1 MGGDLNLKKSWHP
14 LLMSNQRR
22 VWEEEQ
28 KALEE
33 RKRIDQ
39 MMKERAEE
47 RAIQELQDM
56 QEAAG
61 GKKRMNRVDWMYSGP
76 SSGQNGTTE
85 EMEGYLLGKVCFIHD
100 KCAFHLLSKL
110 QRRVDN
116 LIKNDETKKLEKNAG
131 QESFLEAQPSA
142 SNPRD
147 NLAKASMDPM
157 AAVRQQEQAAL
168 ETMMNDPVR
177 RRALLREAG
186 GSSEGDRKHRKHRH
200 RDEESRH
207 RSKRHRRDDDDERR
221 HSHRSRHHRD
231 SRSRSRSR
239 SPHRRSRHD
248 EGRERRR
255 DEEYTRKRD
264 SNKRRDSER
273 SRSRSPYAHR
283 RRDERRD
290 RESSRKDNH
299 RARAASSR
307 SPSPDRR
314 RGPPPRTFQ
323 KRSNSPKP
331 TKDDAEERARKLA
344 AMQSSAS
351 SLEEDRKKRLA
362 ALEAR
367 EEEERLADDKRRSE
381 KGRFVAGLHR
391 QAEDNIGLGE
401 RLKRSRAGLE
411 KLEAY

>member
-85 EMEGYLLGKVCFIHD
+85 EMEGYLLGK
-100 KCAFHLLSKL
+100 
-110 QRRVDN
+110 RRVDN

-168 ETMMNDPVR
+168 ETMMNDP
-177 RRALLREAG
+177 
-186 GSSEGDRKHRKHRH
+186 
-200 RDEESRH
+200 
-207 RSKRHRRDDDDERR
+207 
-221 HSHRSRHHRD
+221 
-231 SRSRSRSR
+231 
-239 SPHRRSRHD
+239 
-248 EGRERRR
+248 
-255 DEEYTRKRD
+255 
-264 SNKRRDSER
+264 
-273 SRSRSPYAHR
+273 
-283 RRDERRD
+283 
-290 RESSRKDNH
+290 
-299 RARAASSR
+299 
-307 SPSPDRR
+307 
-314 RGPPPRTFQ
+314 
-323 KRSNSPKP
+323 P

>member
-47 RAIQELQDM
+47 RAIQELQEM

-61 GKKRMNRVDWMYSGP
+61 GKKRLNRVDWMYSGP

-85 EMEGYLLGKVCFIHD
+85 EMEGYLLGK
-100 KCAFHLLSKL
+100 
-110 QRRVDN
+110 RRVDN

-131 QESFLEAQPSA
+131 QETFMDTQPSV

-147 NLAKASMDPM
+147 NVAKASMDPM

-177 RRALLREAG
+177 RRALLRETG
-186 GSSEGDRKHRKHRH
+186 GASEGDRKHRKHRH

-221 HSHRSRHHRD
+221 YSHRSRQHRD

-239 SPHRRSRHD
+239 SPHRRSRYD

-255 DEEYTRKRD
+255 DEEHDRKRD
-264 SNKRRDSER
+264 SYKRRDSER
-273 SRSRSPYAHR
+273 SRSRSPYTHR

-290 RESSRKDNH
+290 REYSSKDSH
-299 RARAASSR
+299 RAKAASSR
-307 SPSPDRR
+307 SPSPNRR

-323 KRSNSPKP
+323 QRSYSPKP
-331 TKDDAEERARKLA
+331 TKDDSEERARKLA

-362 ALEAR
+362 AIEAR
-367 EEEERLADDKRRSE
+367 EEEERLADDKKRSE

-391 QAEDNIGLGE
+391 QAQDNIGLGE
-401 RLKRSRAGLE
+401 RLKRSRGGLE